1 MLIYGIAFFAA
12 LFIYF
17 LILSM
22 IKPSGKDLIEKRFKK
37 YLHNDNISDIQDQ
50 LFKENLEKYKK
61 KKNRKF
67 KIASKEFSDYLAVS
81 GVKLRASEFIYLW
94 IGVTYL
100 PILIIPM
107 IGASAVTAM
116 GFTIIGF
123 VIPPFLVLRARKKRQ
138 TEFNKQLGE
147 SLVIMSN
154 CIKSGF
160 TFQQSM
166 ESIAN
171 DMQPP
176 ISSEFS
182 NTLREMRFGVNKNDA
197 LHHMVDRVQN
207 NDLGLLVSAVMTSD
221 QVGGNLS
228 EILDIISDT
237 IKDRIRIK
245 QEVRVLTAQGR
256 MSGIVIGLL
265 PVFIIVLLM
274 IINPEYFMSFFEASI
289 GKIMLGVSICMEL
302 MGFLVIN
309 KIVDIQY

>member
-1 MLIYGIAFFAA
+1 MLIYLISFSAA
-12 LFIYF
+12 LFAYF
-17 LILSM
+17 LLLSF
-22 IKPSGKDLIEKRFKK
+22 IKPSGKELVEKRYKK
-37 YLHNDNISDIQDQ
+37 YLDNDNISEIQDQ
-50 LFKENLEKYKK
+50 FFQENLEKNRK
-61 KKNRKF
+61 KKNKKF
-67 KIASKEFSDYLAVS
+67 KIASKEFSDYLAMS
-81 GVKLRASEFIYLW
+81 GVKLRASEFIYIW
-94 IGVTYL
+94 IGITYL
-100 PILIIPM
+100 PILMFPLLEV
-107 IGASAVTAM
+107 STVTAAGVAIV
-116 GFTIIGF
+116 GFS
-123 VIPPFLVLRARKKRQ
+123 IPPFLVKRARKKRQ

-160 TFQQSM
+160 TFQQAM

-176 ISSEFS
+176 ISAEFS
-182 NTLREMRFGVNKNDA
+182 KTLREMRYGVNKNDA

-207 NDLGLLVSAVMTSD
+207 NDLGLLVSAVMTSE

-228 EILDIISDT
+228 EILDTISDT

-265 PVFIIVLLM
+265 PVFIILLLM
-274 IINPEYFMSFFEASI
+274 IMNPEYFMSFFDTFI
-289 GKIMLGVSICMEL
+289 GKIMLCVSICMEL
-302 MGFLVIN
+302 IGFIIIN